1 MGAKIPRKVVAFQ
14 TWQKGITIPAGYS
27 VFVHYKDGLWNINP
41 GKHGPDKYG
50 PEGGPAVA
58 DKPGYPVPGKNE
70 GCLIGR
76 VLYSGESKSN
86 GQFIMEFPDLEEGE
100 GEKTR
105 ETLFAI
111 DRDGILI
118 PKTDYPKVLQL
129 RCNDIDSGIHDNVGE
144 LLLELEIW

>member
-1 MGAKIPRKVVAFQ
+1 MGAKIPRKVVAFE
-14 TWQKGITIPAGYS
+14 TWQKGITIPSGYS

-50 PEGGPAVA
+50 PEGGPVIAE
-58 DKPGYPVPGKNE
+58 KPEYPVQGKNE

-76 VLYSGESKSN
+76 VLYSPEIKAN
-86 GQFIMEFPDLEEGE
+86 GHFVMDFPELEEA
-100 GEKTR
+100 GEKHK

-111 DRDGILI
+111 GREGVLI

-129 RCNDIDSGIHDNVGE
+129 RCNDIDSGIFDNEGE
-144 LLLELEIW
+144 LHLELEIW

>member
-1 MGAKIPRKVVAFQ
+1 MGAKIPRKVVAFE

-41 GKHGPDKYG
+41 GKHGPNKYG
-50 PEGGPAVA
+50 PEGGPVKAE
-58 DKPGYPVPGKNE
+58 KSEYPMAGKNE

-76 VLYSGESKSN
+76 VLYSENIKSN
-86 GQFIMEFPDLEEGE
+86 GHFVMEFPQLEDDGDNNNA
-100 GEKTR
+100 
-105 ETLFAI
+105 TLFAI

-129 RCNDIDSGIHDNVGE
+129 RCNDIDSGIYDNEGE
-144 LLLELEIW
+144 LHLELEIW